1 MKIDSERQIAQILR
15 SAWKE
20 KGINDY
26 EIAEDALEI
35 SRASIKNKIHGTT
48 HFTFAEIMLIIHRLG
63 YELHLVRK
71 G

>member
-1 MKIDSERQIAQILR
+1 MKIESERQITQILR

-20 KGINDY
+20 KGVNDY
-26 EIAEDALEI
+26 EIAEDVLEI

-48 HFTFAEIMLIIHRLG
+48 HFAFAEIMLIIHRLG